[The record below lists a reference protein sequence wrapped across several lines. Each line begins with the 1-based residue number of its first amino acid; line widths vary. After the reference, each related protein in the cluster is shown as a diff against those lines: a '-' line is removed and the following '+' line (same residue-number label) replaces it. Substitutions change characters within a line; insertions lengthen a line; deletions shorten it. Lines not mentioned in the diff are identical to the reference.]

1 MSLKVQ
7 NEIFMM
13 NPITKR
19 SIVKGGRVYKKLI
32 KDGYIDSKTNKT
44 IKEIHP
50 LINETLYDEKENEK
64 ENKDIKRSDNI
75 QLDEN
80 LLPESKLEELVED
93 LNKQKIDGEKLSE
106 LVAKA
111 SENVMNKHKD
121 KLAEINDE
129 EELYDEIK
137 NLINEELK
145 SLLYI

>member
-80 LLPESKLEELVED
+80 LLLESKLEEVVED